1 MIRTDEN
8 NNAVVIT
15 VSMAGK
21 ADQTFTFQDK
31 PRVEDVLRMA
41 WVSTTAECWVWPDLC
56 WPRDLLENG
65 DNLLIVAKTITQG

>member
-41 WVSTTAECWVWPDLC
+41 
-56 WPRDLLENG
+56 
-65 DNLLIVAKTITQG
+65 